1 MLQCTLTK
9 KTNLPV
15 YSSTDTG
22 KSGYDWDPDGKVFYK
37 RVALPGTTDQYQYT
51 DYNGTT
57 HILHD
62 ANMQIASL
70 IYKALPQ
77 EASVVFVD
85 QNGKTVK
92 ATYNLPEGVTD
103 GKLTASQLQELVDT
117 TVKGYHLV
125 QNPLT
130 ADFTYSADA
139 AENVLTVVY
148 ALDEQKAT
156 INFNLQ
162 GKTDAKFSDAHP
174 SITLIGTTGEKIASD
189 TQFVQV
195 SGNTYR
201 VATEDEQS
209 DDNMTLAKWDQAALA
224 GYTRVSDT
232 LPTLT
237 FTFDGND
244 NHTSDNKLV
253 AANDATAQ
261 TFNLGYTANA
271 TQVKVVYR
279 VMQMKIEYDA
289 NGKTYTVPDLDADGN
304 YQYRTVTPD
313 GIDTSETGTFGDSYT
328 VDVANKSLLNQGY
341 EFGSVDYRPTS
352 TNGKAITVRNTTQTG
367 VDAGT
372 ANDITY
378 TYFPDTY
385 YEKTGSP
392 KGTTVTKSIVNQL
405 AFSEND

>member
-51 DYNGTT
+51 DYDGTT

-62 ANMQIASL
+62 ANMQTASL

-77 EASVVFVD
+77 EVSVVFVD

-92 ATYNLPEGVTD
+92 VTYNLPEGVTD
-103 GKLTASQLQELVDT
+103 GKLTAGQLQELVD
-117 TVKGYHLV
+117 
-125 QNPLT
+125 
-130 ADFTYSADA
+130 
-139 AENVLTVVY
+139 
-148 ALDEQKAT
+148 
-156 INFNLQ
+156 
-162 GKTDAKFSDAHP
+162 
-174 SITLIGTTGEKIASD
+174 TTGEKIASD

-201 VATEDEQS
+201 VATADEQS
-209 DDNMTLAKWDQAALA
+209 DDNMTLAKWDQAAFA
-224 GYTRVSDT
+224 GYTRVSDV

-244 NHTSDNKLV
+244 NYTSDNKSV

-289 NGKTYTVPDLDADGN
+289 NGKAYTVPDLDADGN
-304 YQYRTVTPD
+304 CQYRTVTPD
-313 GIDTSETGTFGDSYT
+313 GVDTSETGTFGDSYT